1 MVASEDYSQLAQPFA
16 QLAIA
21 CSTPSIA
28 GALTILALDYLAQS
42 HRLSQPSAAEQQHH
56 QIQVDPSAGFGD

>member
-1 MVASEDYSQLAQPFA
+1 MIASEDYNQLAQRCA

-28 GALTILALDYLAQS
+28 GALTMLALNYLEQS
-42 HRLSQPSAAEQQHH
+42 HRLGPSQAVEQERHQMQH
-56 QIQVDPSAGFGD
+56 DPSAGFGD